1 MLKNSK
7 VKIFRS
13 IKMKEVFAQTDQKFG
28 NTVVSLKKKPISC
41 ENNTSLYDDFLKEF
55 KTYNEVNDLID
66 FQSSGY
72 NKNSIFIQISDYYL
86 KKRPDDDDVSLFFI
100 PLNKEYKDAK
110 YVTPTPDEKIK
121 FCEGEDN
128 EGEDDEEEEEEANT
142 CCIKKFVGENII
154 LTPAETINDDIYNL
168 FKIGVSNGQKY
179 DGTNFRIFF
188 LIRIPYDDKY
198 FYQYIEPN
206 NTLSS
211 KECFQASSIFNV
223 YNNDNP
229 TLWTNFLIE
238 EPSID
243 KDNNKITLSFKN
255 EYLKTDPD
263 FNNFYN
269 LVDIWFLERTVK
281 DIKDIKVVYCDNEE
295 YKKKALYNN
304 NTTTFIYQITQII
317 NDMKIDTN
325 GYTGVNGDIKM
336 YVRLRKPGSVD
347 EYIGSFYV

>member
-13 IKMKEVFAQTDQKFG
+13 IKMKEVAQTDQKYG
-28 NTVVSLKKKPISC
+28 NILVSLKKKPISC
-41 ENNTSLYDDFLKEF
+41 ENNTSLYNDILDTFN
-55 KTYNEVNDLID
+55 TYKKVDKLID
-66 FQSSGY
+66 LKSSGY
-72 NKNSIFIQISDYYL
+72 NNNSIFIQLTEEYL
-86 KKRPDDDDVSLFFI
+86 KQRPDVFLYFI
-100 PLNKEYKDAK
+100 PVNKEYQDAK
-110 YVTPTPDEKIK
+110 YVTPKSDEEKK
-121 FCEGEDN
+121 FCGGESD
-128 EGEDDEEEEEEANT
+128 GDDEEEE
-142 CCIKKFVGENII
+142 CCIQKFVDEKII
-154 LTPAETINDDIYNL
+154 LTDAKTINDDIYNL
-168 FKIGVSNGQKY
+168 FNINVSNGQKY

-198 FYQYIEPN
+198 FYQYIEP

-243 KDNNKITLSFKN
+243 KDKNKIVLSFKD

-263 FNNFYN
+263 FNNSYN

-281 DIKDIKVVYCDNEE
+281 DIKDIKFVYCDNED

-304 NTTTFIYQITQII
+304 NTTTFIYQITQTI
-317 NDMKIDTN
+317 NDMNIDTN

-336 YVRLRKPGSVD
+336 YVRLGKPGIVD
-347 EYIGSFYV
+347 KIGSFYFP